1 MITNI
6 ELLKKLVY
14 NGARS
19 KKLPLTDIVLD
30 RLSYELSIIEKQN
43 FCDYFITY
51 SRIIEVCNELNLL
64 RSYNRGSA
72 ANSIVNYCLDITK
85 IILLK
90 RI

>member
-30 RLSYELSIIEKQN
+30 SLNYELSIIEKQN
-43 FCDYFITY
+43 FCDYFI
-51 SRIIEVCNELNLL
+51 RILE
-64 RSYNRGSA
+64 
-72 ANSIVNYCLDITK
+72 
-85 IILLK
+85 
-90 RI
+90 